1 MHTQKEQLAR
11 PGPQAVIT
19 GVHHFS
25 LSVADA
31 DRSMAFYR
39 QFGFELVSDR
49 EVDDYVEV
57 ITGVPDAH
65 VRITHLTG
73 FGHNLELIEYKHP
86 RGAPRAR
93 GFEDVGSAHVCL
105 LTDDL
110 EAECERLRALGVP
123 FRSPG
128 PVTTTS
134 GPNRGGSGIY
144 IEDPDGNGVE
154 IMQLARPWGPDAA
167 GPDSAPAQG

>member
-1 MHTQKEQLAR
+1 MS
-11 PGPQAVIT
+11 VT

-31 DRSMAFYR
+31 ERSRAFYGS
-39 QFGFELVSDR
+39 FGFELVSDR
-49 EVDDYVEV
+49 EVDGDYVQV
-57 ITGVPDAH
+57 MTGVPDAH
-65 VRITHLTG
+65 VRITHMTG
-73 FGHNLELIEYKHP
+73 FGHNLELLEYKSP

-93 GFEDVGSAHVCL
+93 GYEDVGSAHVCF

-110 EAECERLRALGVP
+110 DAECERLRALGVP

-134 GPNRGGSGIY
+134 GPNRGGRGIY
-144 IEDPDGNGVE
+144 VEDPDGNGVE
-154 IMQLARPWGPDAA
+154 IIQLARPWAA
-167 GPDSAPAQG
+167 EQAQD

>member
-1 MHTQKEQLAR
+1 VA
-11 PGPQAVIT
+11 IT

-25 LSVADA
+25 LSVLDTE
-31 DRSMAFYR
+31 RSRAFYED
-39 QFGFELVSDR
+39 FGFELVSDR

-57 ITGVPDAH
+57 ITGVPGAH
-65 VRITHLTG
+65 IRITHMTG
-73 FGHNLELIEYKHP
+73 FSHNLELLEYKRP

-93 GFEDVGSAHVCL
+93 GFEDVGSAHVCF

-110 EAECERLRALGVP
+110 DAECERLRAAGVP

-134 GPNRGGSGIY
+134 GPNKGGRGIY
-144 IEDPDGNGVE
+144 VEDPDGNGVE
-154 IMQLARPWGPDAA
+154 IIQLARPWGPVQD
-167 GPDSAPAQG
+167 GPESH